1 MNTNDE
7 ILCFFFI
14 QLSRLVALYDNPPN
28 HLKAV
33 PRYYHVISVAT
44 EVKLHCFRGRGT
56 TAAMAVDLFFCS
68 FPSPRKCQ
76 GSKFFLKNFLAAKA
90 LIICNSKPF
99 EVYLFF
105 HFRGSGSNLFFCSLP
120 WSRQYRGHGT
130 SVTAE
135 VAKSISVAMVV
146 PWYCLQMI
154 WRIALQENFT

>member
-1 MNTNDE
+1 MADDTLLS
-7 ILCFFFI
+7 IL
-14 QLSRLVALYDNPPN
+14 LYLYMIWGYTKMGVHQIKAPSSGEKSHGFAIPPN

-44 EVKLHCFRGRGT
+44 EVKLHLFRGRGT

-76 GSKFFLKNFLAAKA
+76 GSKFFFKKFLAAKA

-120 WSRQYRGHGT
+120 WSR
-130 SVTAE
+130 
-135 VAKSISVAMVV
+135 
-146 PWYCLQMI
+146 
-154 WRIALQENFT
+154 